1 MELHLGAHLDPHPA
15 DPRGDRRVLRGA
27 PVHQRAARHPRAAL
41 ARLPRPVA
49 AAAHHQGTD
58 GRPGGGVHRLL
69 QPDAGAGSAGEPDM
83 NRRKVPA
90 FTVLMAVILALMLIG
105 VIRQATTNPAALI
118 LPLAVIGALLLMIKY
133 PPSRWSRAF
142 RRTRSPV

>member
-1 MELHLGAHLDPHPA
+1 
-15 DPRGDRRVLRGA
+15 
-27 PVHQRAARHPRAAL
+27 
-41 ARLPRPVA
+41 
-49 AAAHHQGTD
+49 
-58 GRPGGGVHRLL
+58 
-69 QPDAGAGSAGEPDM
+69 M

-142 RRTRSPV
+142 RRKRSPVGAQRRHPSSSKAARMSKTKGKVIPFRVIEGKKGRQNEPPNVH